1 MIGSWNK
8 KSCTATKLWPW
19 ARSKIRT
26 KFQIWTCFLTTF
38 WTKKS
43 SQKWLQ
49 RKRLKI
55 WIWISKIF
63 ETETLGHGLLGTV
76 LTLLWNP
83 VAATQSGWAYSQIL
97 TMAGCSVGPYLL
109 VPMYHFSPN
118 SPLSDHLWPGSLVF
132 FVQEL
137 VLDGMG
143 LAQTARST
151 LPPTMV
157 VTDSKK

>member
-1 MIGSWNK
+1 MIGLWNK
-8 KSCTATKLWPW
+8 KSCEATKLWPW
-19 ARSKIRT
+19 ARPKIRT
-26 KFQIWTCFLTTF
+26 KFQICFLTTF

-43 SQKWLQ
+43 FQKQLQ
-49 RKRLKI
+49 KKRLKI
-55 WIWISKIF
+55 WIWISNFF
-63 ETETLGHGLLGTV
+63 ETETSGHGLSGTV

-83 VAATQSGWAYSQIL
+83 VAATQSGWACSSIP

-109 VPMYHFSPN
+109 VPMYQISPN
-118 SPLSDHLWPGSLVF
+118 SPLSDHSWPGSLVF

-137 VLDGMG
+137 VLDSME